1 MQLDA
6 HSDSLHAAICMQ
18 VDQFVYITD
27 HTYTR
32 DEVLATEEQV
42 LDVLNFE
49 LTQPTAKTFLR
60 RFIQVRKRQP
70 VALESCTIA
79 GCCSHCTVVM
89 HSLAADLSRRQA
101 TAAPAWPTE
110 LGMCGSRCD
119 ACAASIK
126 D

>member
-1 MQLDA
+1 MPPQFQLNGY
-6 HSDSLHAAICMQ
+6 SDSLHAAICMQ

-60 RFIQVRKRQP
+60 RFIQVRKQA
-70 VALESCTIA
+70 ALESCMNYWRR
-79 GCCSHCTVVM
+79 CSVVTSSYRSSSVED
-89 HSLAADLSRRQA
+89 HRAA
-101 TAAPAWPTE
+101 AAPAWRTE
-110 LGMCGSRCD
+110 LAMCGSP
-119 ACAASIK
+119 CAASEVASW
-126 D
+126 

>member
-1 MQLDA
+1 
-6 HSDSLHAAICMQ
+6 MQ

-60 RFIQVRKRQP
+60 RFIQVCKP
-70 VALESCTIA
+70 AALESCVHE
-79 GCCSHCTVVM
+79 CRSSQ
-89 HSLAADLSRRQA
+89 SLQCRHAQLLQQFCR
-101 TAAPAWPTE
+101 
-110 LGMCGSRCD
+110 GS
-119 ACAASIK
+119 
-126 D
+126 